1 MDKISS
7 TMWCVRSFFNG
18 DIRLPSKPSGMTGR
32 EAKCAACSCMYLDAL
47 KMFWVG
53 KKY

>member
-1 MDKISS
+1 
-7 TMWCVRSFFNG
+7 
-18 DIRLPSKPSGMTGR
+18 MTGR

-47 KMFWVG
+47 KMFSVG